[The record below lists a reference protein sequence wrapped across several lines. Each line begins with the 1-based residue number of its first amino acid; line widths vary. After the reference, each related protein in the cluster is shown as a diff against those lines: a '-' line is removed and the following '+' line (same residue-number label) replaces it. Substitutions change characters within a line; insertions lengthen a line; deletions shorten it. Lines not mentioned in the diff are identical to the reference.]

1 MYCRHLYRGGTYSAR
16 EEVRARLFEAQEGEL
31 GEGMRGL
38 ARANEAEGFIGAHA
52 KNLDLLM
59 FV

>member
-16 EEVRARLFEAQEGEL
+16 EEVRARLFEAQEGEF
-31 GEGMRGL
+31 GEGMGGL
-38 ARANEAEGFIGAHA
+38 TGPNQAEGFIGAHA
-52 KNLDLLM
+52 KNLNLLM